1 MNSLL
6 LVEPA
11 TGQDISA
18 FLRANRGM
26 IKSLARALCS
36 TILPEDI
43 ELDNM
48 AALAYLDARR
58 TYREF
63 SGNKLSTVFGFYF
76 RKELRK
82 GGFTRFDA
90 EFANDIAAI
99 REDGTPPEGAEYAEY
114 VVHAAS
120 FPRTSPSLKK
130 VLAIL
135 SSGRRKYDKLRAF
148 YGLDDAVDLALLV
161 RCEFDQ
167 VRTMGRH
174 LFIAISRTGQKVLIC
189 AESEDQAMH
198 YAKEYGEIVRLD
210 AAEREV

>member
-6 LVEPA
+6 LAEPA
-11 TGQDISA
+11 AGQDISA

-26 IKSLARALCS
+26 IKSLARALCN

-48 AALAYLDARR
+48 AALAYLDASR

-90 EFANDIAAI
+90 EFANDIAVI
-99 REDGTPPEGAEYAEY
+99 REDGMPPEGAEY

-135 SSGRRKYDKLRAF
+135 SSGRRKYEKLRAF
-148 YGLDDAVDLALLV
+148 YGLDDAADLALLV
-161 RCEFDQ
+161 RCELDQ

-174 LFIAISRTGQKVLIC
+174 LFIAICRTGQKVLIC

-210 AAEREV
+210 AAEREG